1 MPIYFLVYYVNLE
14 EKAELVSI
22 HTQEDEAYDSLRSLT
37 HVSEENK
44 WISRIKTNAKGVI
57 VK

>member
-1 MPIYFLVYYVNLE
+1 MPIYFFVYYLNLE

-22 HTQEDEAYDSLRSLT
+22 HTDEDEAQDSLRRIG
-37 HVSEENK
+37 VSEENK
-44 WISRIKTNAKGVI
+44 WISRVKTDAKGII